1 MAYWDCCYNSCYTS
15 CCTPCYNYCCDPCAT
30 SCYNPCSSCCYVI
43 KAGTFTKSNGTITVK
58 ASDDCWSGKLTF
70 NNGDSGTGSGSLCK
84 CTYTNSYITLTVT
97 QNGSSQTVIFRLNG
111 KSSQTR
117 QVTLSS
123 VNYTLTLVK
132 CGTCR
137 YKLNITDA

>member
-15 CCTPCYNYCCDPCAT
+15 CCNPCYNYCCDPCAT

-43 KAGTFTKSNGTITVK
+43 KAGSITKDTSGTITVK
-58 ASDDCWSGKLTF
+58 ASDDCWSGTLTF
-70 NNGDSGTGSGSLCK
+70 NGTGTGSLCK
-84 CTYTNSYITLTVT
+84 CTYTNSYITMTVT
-97 QNGSSQTVIFRLNG
+97 QNGSSQTVTFPLNG

-117 QVTLSS
+117 QVTLSDT
-123 VNYTLTLVK
+123 YTLTLVK

-137 YKLNITDA
+137 YKLNITKA